1 MKLENSVGTV
11 KPSVIN
17 GKHVRITSVLSYI
30 IMCIITVI
38 VFLPIIITV
47 FASFKTA
54 AQIGIDFPLKMPSFS
69 YLENYIIV
77 FTRGKILLGF
87 KNSVLIVV
95 VSLVL
100 NTFLGSMTA
109 FTLNRFNFRFK
120 KVIMALFVIG
130 MVIPVY
136 VTEIARFP
144 LLHSLGVY
152 NTMFAPIII
161 YAATDLMQIYIYTQ
175 FVEKISVSLDESA
188 MLDGCSYFGIFFRI
202 IFPLLLPAT
211 ATLGIIKAVD
221 IMNDMYIPYL
231 YMPSSKLRTMTTTL
245 MDFSSSRAG
254 SWEIL
259 SAAIIV
265 VLIPTVFIYIV
276 FQKFIFAGIVA
287 GAVKE

>member
-1 MKLENSVGTV
+1 MKIESSVAAAR
-11 KPSVIN
+11 PSVRKVGSIKIAN
-17 GKHVRITSVLSYI
+17 LLSYL
-30 IMCIITVI
+30 IMIVITII
-38 VFLPIIITV
+38 VFLPIVITL

-54 AQIGIDFPLKMPSFS
+54 GEIGVDFPLKIPAFT
-69 YLENYIIV
+69 YLENYQTV
-77 FTRGKILLGF
+77 FLKGKILLGF
-87 KNSVLIVV
+87 KNSVLIVII
-95 VSLVL
+95 SIFI

-109 FTLNRFNFRFK
+109 YTLNRFNFRFK
-120 KVIMALFVIG
+120 KVIMALFVVG
-130 MVIPVY
+130 MVVPVTI
-136 VTEIARFP
+136 TEIARFP

-152 NTMFAPIII
+152 NTIYAPIII

-188 MLDGCSYFGIFFRI
+188 MMDGCTYFGIFFRI

-265 VLIPTVFIYIV
+265 VLIPTVLIYII

>member
-1 MKLENSVGTV
+1 MDNSTAIAR
-11 KPSVIN
+11 PSFKQNRKIS
-17 GKHVRITSVLSYI
+17 ITSVLSYAIMLVI
-30 IMCIITVI
+30 IVI
-38 VFLPIIITV
+38 VFLPIIITL
-47 FASFKTA
+47 FASFKTSS
-54 AQIGIDFPLKMPSFS
+54 QIGVDFPLKMPSFS
-69 YLENYIIV
+69 YVENYLTV
-77 FTRGKILLGF
+77 FTKGKILLGF
-87 KNSVLIVV
+87 KNTVLIVLI
-95 VSLVL
+95 SLVL
-100 NTFLGSMTA
+100 NTFLGAMTA
-109 FTLNRFNFRFK
+109 FTLHRFNFKFK
-120 KVIMALFVIG
+120 KLIMALFLIG
-130 MVIPVY
+130 MVVPTN

-144 LLHSLGVY
+144 LLHSMGVY
-152 NTMFAPIII
+152 NTIFAPVII

-245 MDFSSSRAG
+245 MDFSSSMSG

-265 VLIPTVFIYIV
+265 VLIPTVLIYII

>member
-11 KPSVIN
+11 RPSIIKSKPVS
-17 GKHVRITSVLSYI
+17 ITNILSYI
-30 IMCIITVI
+30 IMCLITVI
-38 VFLPIIITV
+38 VFLPIVITV

-54 AQIGIDFPLKMPSFS
+54 AQIGVDFPLKMPSFT
-69 YLENYIIV
+69 YLENYMTV
-77 FTRGKILLGF
+77 FTKGKILLGF

-95 VSLVL
+95 ISLVL

-120 KVIMALFVIG
+120 KVIMALFVVG

-144 LLHSLGVY
+144 LLHSMGVY

-188 MLDGCSYFGIFFRI
+188 MLDGCSYFGIFFKI

-265 VLIPTVFIYIV
+265 VLIPTVLIYIV

>member
-69 YLENYIIV
+69 YLENYITV

>member
-1 MKLENSVGTV
+1 M
-11 KPSVIN
+11 
-17 GKHVRITSVLSYI
+17 I
-30 IMCIITVI
+30 I
-38 VFLPIIITV
+38 P
-47 FASFKTA
+47 
-54 AQIGIDFPLKMPSFS
+54 
-69 YLENYIIV
+69 
-77 FTRGKILLGF
+77 
-87 KNSVLIVV
+87 
-95 VSLVL
+95 
-100 NTFLGSMTA
+100 
-109 FTLNRFNFRFK
+109 FTLK
-120 KVIMALFVIG
+120 
-130 MVIPVY
+130 Y
-136 VTEIARFP
+136 VHT
-144 LLHSLGVY
+144 LQL
-152 NTMFAPIII
+152 
-161 YAATDLMQIYIYTQ
+161 
-175 FVEKISVSLDESA
+175 
-188 MLDGCSYFGIFFRI
+188 LDGCSYFGIFFRI

>member
-1 MKLENSVGTV
+1 MDNSAAIVR
-11 KPSVIN
+11 PSFKQNRKIS
-17 GKHVRITSVLSYI
+17 ITTILCYA
-30 IMCIITVI
+30 IMLAITVI
-38 VFLPIIITV
+38 VFLPIIITL
-47 FASFKTA
+47 FASFKTSS
-54 AQIGIDFPLKMPSFS
+54 QIGVDFPLKMPSFS
-69 YLENYIIV
+69 YVENYLTV
-77 FTRGKILLGF
+77 FTKGKILLGF
-87 KNSVLIVV
+87 KNTILVVLI
-95 VSLVL
+95 SLVL

-109 FTLNRFNFRFK
+109 FALHRFDFKFK
-120 KVIMALFVIG
+120 KAIMALFVIG
-130 MVIPVY
+130 MVVPTN

-144 LLHSLGVY
+144 LLHSIGVY
-152 NTMFAPIII
+152 NTIFAPVII

-188 MLDGCSYFGIFFRI
+188 MLDGCSYFGIFFKI

-245 MDFSSSRAG
+245 MDFSSSMSG
-254 SWEIL
+254 SWEVL

-265 VLIPTVFIYIV
+265 VLIPTVLIYIV

>member
-1 MKLENSVGTV
+1 MKLEKSAGTIRPFIIKR
-11 KPSVIN
+11 KPD
-17 GKHVRITSVLSYI
+17 RITNFLSYI
-30 IMCIITVI
+30 IMGIITVI
-38 VFLPIIITV
+38 VFLPIVITV
-47 FASFKTA
+47 FASFKTSS
-54 AQIGIDFPLKMPSFS
+54 QIGADFPLKFPSFT
-69 YLENYIIV
+69 YVENYLTV
-77 FTRGKILLGF
+77 FAKGKILLGF
-87 KNSVLIVV
+87 RNSVLIVCI
-95 VSLVL
+95 SIPL

-109 FTLNRFNFRFK
+109 FTLNRFNFKFK
-120 KVIMALFVIG
+120 KIIMALFVIG

-144 LLHSLGVY
+144 LLHSMGVY
-152 NTMFAPIII
+152 NTIFAPIII

-188 MLDGCSYFGIFFRI
+188 MLDGCSYFGIFFKI

-245 MDFSSSRAG
+245 MDFSSSRSG

-265 VLIPTVFIYIV
+265 VLIPTVLIYVV

>member
-1 MKLENSVGTV
+1 MKTNISVDTIR
-11 KPSVIN
+11 PSLI
-17 GKHVRITSVLSYI
+17 KSKSISISSIICYI
-30 IMCIITVI
+30 LMCAITVI
-38 VFLPIIITV
+38 VFLPIIITL

-54 AQIGIDFPLKMPSFS
+54 SQIGVDFPLSIPSFK
-69 YLENYIIV
+69 YLDNYLIV
-77 FTRGKILLGF
+77 FTKGKIFLGF
-87 KNSVLIVV
+87 KNSILIVLIT
-95 VSLVL
+95 LVL

-109 FTLNRFNFRFK
+109 FTLHRFDFK
-120 KVIMALFVIG
+120 FKRIIMGLFVVG

-144 LLHSLGVY
+144 LLHSMGVY
-152 NTMFAPIII
+152 NTILAPIII

-188 MLDGCSYFGIFFRI
+188 MLDGCTYFGIFFRI

-245 MDFSSSRAG
+245 MDFSSSRSG

-265 VLIPTVFIYIV
+265 VLIPTVLIYIV

>member
-11 KPSVIN
+11 RPSII
-17 GKHVRITSVLSYI
+17 KSRLLSITNILSYM

-38 VFLPIIITV
+38 VFLPIVITV
-47 FASFKTA
+47 FASFKTT
-54 AQIGIDFPLKMPSFS
+54 AQIGIDFPLKMPSFT
-69 YLENYIIV
+69 YAENYMTV
-77 FTRGKILLGF
+77 FTKGKILLGF

-120 KVIMALFVIG
+120 KVIMALFVVG

-144 LLHSLGVY
+144 LLHSMGVY

-188 MLDGCSYFGIFFRI
+188 MLDGCSYFGIFFKI

-265 VLIPTVFIYIV
+265 VLIPTVLIYIV

>member
-1 MKLENSVGTV
+1 MKLENSAGTM
-11 KPSVIN
+11 KPFIIK
-17 GKHVRITSVLSYI
+17 GKPGNIVNILSYI

-38 VFLPIIITV
+38 VFLPIVITV
-47 FASFKTA
+47 FASFKTT
-54 AQIGIDFPLKMPSFS
+54 AQIGVDFPLKMPSFT
-69 YLENYIIV
+69 YLENYLTV

-120 KVIMALFVIG
+120 RLIMALFVIG

-265 VLIPTVFIYIV
+265 VLIPTVLIYIV